1 VPVLFP
7 MAASPNLFELTA
19 ALLRLLAVFAVLAD
33 GLLQVLFR
41 LADVTA
47 TCVIAVRAGKPECY
61 AARMAT
67 VRMVRIARRK
77 LTLIPLVAA
86 TYFMVSGGPYGL
98 EDLVQSAGYGRA
110 VLVLLI
116 TPVLWALPT
125 ALMVGELASAVPE
138 EGGYYE
144 WVRRAMGPFWGFQE
158 AWLSLAASV
167 FDMALYPTLFVL
179 YLGRI
184 WPRMGDGHVAL
195 AVGVAVI
202 AMCVAWNLASARSV
216 GNGSV
221 LVGVLLLAPFVVL
234 VVEAILKPRVAA
246 PPMIGAHLP
255 LMMGV
260 LVVMWNYMGWDNAST
275 VAGEVENPQ
284 RNYPLAVFLAVAA
297 VAATYLIV
305 VGAAWRIGIAPAA
318 WNTGAW
324 VEVATSVGGRALGLA
339 VVAGGMLCGLGM
351 MNALVLS
358 YSRVPMAMAKDGL
371 LPRLLS
377 RTSTHTGAP
386 WVSILVCAAV
396 WSLSLGLG
404 FERLIE
410 LDVMLAGLS
419 IVLEFAALIVL
430 RVREPGLPRPFRVP
444 GGLAGAVLIAF
455 LPSLLLGVAIARNVS
470 EQGLTR
476 GLLLGLALVAA
487 GPALYFVMRRTA
499 P

>member
-1 VPVLFP
+1 
-7 MAASPNLFELTA
+7 
-19 ALLRLLAVFAVLAD
+19 
-33 GLLQVLFR
+33 
-41 LADVTA
+41 
-47 TCVIAVRAGKPECY
+47 
-61 AARMAT
+61 
-67 VRMVRIARRK
+67 
-77 LTLIPLVAA
+77 
-86 TYFMVSGGPYGL
+86 MVSGGPYGL

-110 VLVLLI
+110 LVVLLL

-125 ALMVGELASAVPE
+125 ALMVGELASTVPE

-184 WPRMGDGHVAL
+184 WPRMGNGHVAL
-195 AVGVAVI
+195 AVGAAVI
-202 AMCVAWNLASARSV
+202 AVCVGWNLAGARSV

-221 LVGVLLLAPFVVL
+221 LVGVLLLAPFAVMA
-234 VVEAILKPRVAA
+234 VEAMLKPRMPA
-246 PPMIGAHLP
+246 PPVAGPHLP
-255 LMMGV
+255 LVMGV

-275 VAGEVENPQ
+275 IAGEVENPQ
-284 RNYPLAVFLAVAA
+284 RKYPLAVLLAVMA
-297 VAATYLIV
+297 VVATYVIV
-305 VGAAWRIGIAPAA
+305 VGAAWRTGIAPSA
-318 WNTGAW
+318 WETGAW
-324 VEVATSVGGRALGLA
+324 VNVAIAVGGRGLGLA

-358 YSRVPMAMAKDGL
+358 YSRVPMAMAQDGL
-371 LPRLLS
+371 LPCQLS
-377 RTSTHTGAP
+377 RTSTRTGAP
-386 WVSILVCAAV
+386 WVSILVCAAA

-430 RVREPGLPRPFRVP
+430 RVREPKIPRPFRVP
-444 GGLAGAVLIAF
+444 GGLAGAVLIAVF
-455 LPSLLLGVAIARNVS
+455 PTLLLGAAMARSVS

-476 GLLLGLALVAA
+476 ELLLGLVLVAA
-487 GPALYFVMRRTA
+487 GPALYFVMRRTT